1 MESAHAQRKNEHLSL
16 AEKDFVLNH
25 QVHPFDQVRLIPN
38 ALPEMAVKEVKLK
51 PAGLALPFEWPF
63 YIEAMTGGSQRTT
76 AVNASLARLAKQFNL
91 AMATGSMSVMFNDEA
106 AKKSFAVLREE
117 NPDGFLMANLGAG
130 ADFKKARQ
138 VINFIDADALE
149 IHLNPAQELIMK
161 EGDREFYWLEALAGL
176 VSRFHIPVIV
186 KEVGFGMSQQTIS
199 QLEQIG
205 VRWIN
210 VAGTGGTNFARIED
224 RRNHELDLSDL
235 VNWGLS
241 TPESLLE
248 AQQKS
253 PSTHLIASGGITCP
267 LDVIK
272 AGVLGAKAV
281 GVAGYFL
288 HLLIKE
294 GEEGLAKEL
303 HRWQVELPRLMTLV
317 GVRNWDDLYLVDYLL
332 SPELESFTRQRGLV
346 NRRGM
351 GNTAHLINPLG

>member
-1 MESAHAQRKNEHLSL
+1 
-16 AEKDFVLNH
+16 
-25 QVHPFDQVRLIPN
+25 
-38 ALPEMAVKEVKLK
+38 
-51 PAGLALPFEWPF
+51 
-63 YIEAMTGGSQRTT
+63 
-76 AVNASLARLAKQFNL
+76 
-91 AMATGSMSVMFNDEA
+91 
-106 AKKSFAVLREE
+106 
-117 NPDGFLMANLGAG
+117 
-130 ADFKKARQ
+130 
-138 VINFIDADALE
+138 
-149 IHLNPAQELIMK
+149 MK
-161 EGDREFYWLEALAGL
+161 VGDREFYWLEALAGL
-176 VSRFHIPVIV
+176 VSRLHIPVIV